1 MATVPAGKGVDDFPT
16 VASWTNHLY
25 YPVGVRLQLSHK
37 PNNVKNTLKGELILQ
52 ILVIGAQMIT
62 VLLVDDHASV
72 RNSLRYLLEA
82 TDDIKVVATASNG
95 ADAVAQTAFLCPD
108 VAVVDISMPQMD
120 GIETA
125 RQIRANCRSTR
136 VMMLSIY
143 GNSEYVQR
151 ALEVGALGF
160 VLKNVIGEDLLAA
173 IRALSMGK
181 RYFSEMVAEFA
192 QKYISQKGK
201 DSWAG

>member
-1 MATVPAGKGVDDFPT
+1 
-16 VASWTNHLY
+16 
-25 YPVGVRLQLSHK
+25 
-37 PNNVKNTLKGELILQ
+37 
-52 ILVIGAQMIT
+52 MIT

-95 ADAVAQTAFLCPD
+95 AEAVAQAALPCPD
-108 VAVVDISMPQMD
+108 VAVIDISMPEMD

-125 RQIRANCRSTR
+125 RQIHINCRSTR

-151 ALEVGALGF
+151 ALDVGAFGF

-173 IRALSMGK
+173 IHALYKGK
-181 RYFSEMVAEFA
+181 RYFSETVAEFA

>member
-1 MATVPAGKGVDDFPT
+1 
-16 VASWTNHLY
+16 
-25 YPVGVRLQLSHK
+25 
-37 PNNVKNTLKGELILQ
+37 
-52 ILVIGAQMIT
+52 MIT

-108 VAVVDISMPQMD
+108 VAVIDISMPQMD

>member
-1 MATVPAGKGVDDFPT
+1 M
-16 VASWTNHLY
+16 N
-25 YPVGVRLQLSHK
+25 
-37 PNNVKNTLKGELILQ
+37 
-52 ILVIGAQMIT
+52 LVIGAQMIT

-82 TDDIKVVATASNG
+82 TDDIKVVAAASTG
-95 ADAVAQTAFLCPD
+95 AEAVAQSTLLCPD
-108 VAVVDISMPQMD
+108 VAVVDISMPEMD

-125 RQIRANCRSTR
+125 RQIHANCRSTR

-151 ALEVGALGF
+151 ALDVGALGF

-173 IRALSMGK
+173 IRALSKGQ
-181 RYFSEMVAEFA
+181 RYFSKTVSEFA
-192 QKYISQKGK
+192 QKYINQTGE

>member
-1 MATVPAGKGVDDFPT
+1 
-16 VASWTNHLY
+16 
-25 YPVGVRLQLSHK
+25 
-37 PNNVKNTLKGELILQ
+37 
-52 ILVIGAQMIT
+52 MIT
-62 VLLVDDHASV
+62 VLLVDDHVSV
-72 RNSLRYLLEA
+72 RNGLRYLLEA

-95 ADAVAQTAFLCPD
+95 AEAVAQTVLLCPA
-108 VAVVDISMPQMD
+108 VAVVDISMPGMD

-143 GNSEYVQR
+143 GNPEYVQR

-160 VLKNVIGEDLLAA
+160 VLKNVIDEDLLAA
-173 IRALSMGK
+173 IRALYSGK
-181 RYFSEMVAEFA
+181 RYFSVMVAEFA